1 MKISKSITVFLVII
15 MSIALVLT
23 GCKSKENTSN
33 EKSDS
38 KDESYELTMAF
49 PAFTKIDDLPLVQ
62 EEINKITKGK
72 INATVKLMPIGAAA
86 WAQQSNLMLTGSEK
100 LDLIVSTAP
109 LYQVQAAKGQYI
121 ELDELLDSHGKGIL
135 EVVPEHMLDG
145 VRVGGNIY
153 GIPSMRDWAVNF
165 GFLMRKDI
173 VEKHNIDLSQ
183 VKTFEDLGNVF
194 EIIQKKEPNLIPVA
208 AEMGTSIGTGGLY
221 DTLGDSL
228 GVIAI
233 DGDKIINM
241 YEDPGY
247 ENAIKLAR
255 EWYEAGYIMKDAATS
270 QEAQANIVKAGK
282 AFGYFANMKPGFER
296 QEQNITG
303 HEMVSVVLT
312 DNYLLSTTAAGVN
325 MSIARNSENP
335 EKAMELINLLYT
347 DKDIMNLIANGI
359 EGKHYQVNEDGTIS
373 LPDGVTD
380 SGYVFNQWLI
390 GNNFLTYPWQ
400 GNSPALWDEMKE
412 FNETAIVSPAL
423 GFQFNP
429 DPVKTEIAATT
440 NVLNQYKAGLATGTL
455 DPEESL
461 PEFNEKLKAAGI
473 DKIIAEKQKQF
484 DAWKSQN

>member
-1 MKISKSITVFLVII
+1 MKKSKSITVFLVVI

-33 EKSDS
+33 DKSDS

-62 EEINKITKGK
+62 EEINKITKEK

-173 VEKHNIDLSQ
+173 VDKHNIDLSQ
-183 VKTFEDLGNVF
+183 VKTFEDLGKVF
-194 EIIQKKEPNLIPVA
+194 EIIKEKEPNLIPVA

-221 DTLGDSL
+221 DTLGDTL
-228 GVIAI
+228 GVVAI

-241 YEDPGY
+241 YEDSKY
-247 ENAIKLAR
+247 KSAIKLAR

-312 DNYLLSTTAAGVN
+312 DNYLLSTAAAGVN

-335 EKAMELINLLYT
+335 EKAMELMNLLYT

-359 EGKHYQVNEDGTIS
+359 EGKHYQVSEDGTIS

-390 GNNFLTYPWQ
+390 GNNFLTYPWK
-400 GNSPALWDEMKE
+400 GNSPALWDEMKK